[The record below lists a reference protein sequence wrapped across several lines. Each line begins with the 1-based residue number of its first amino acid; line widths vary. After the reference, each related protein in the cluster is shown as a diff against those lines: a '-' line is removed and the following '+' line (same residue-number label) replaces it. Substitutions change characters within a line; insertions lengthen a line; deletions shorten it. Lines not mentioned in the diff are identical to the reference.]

1 MAAKA
6 LPPGSSISPAQGAKL
21 LKSDVRARQYIVPK
35 AFAKSENARVSGP
48 NKLTGTNRIT
58 NEIGRFQAPKI
69 IASARDLV
77 GESTDYESP
86 LAALPSNPNISDLQ
100 TFGRNGPEQAGEFYS
115 PKSDLFTVSSAVA
128 LSDIPTSS
136 TNYKR
141 PRTVAAGYDPNTGTL
156 TVVFRDGTF
165 WNYNN
170 VPESVWIKFH
180 DAFSKG
186 PMLNHRSR
194 TQGFEGDLLSYDHG
208 PADMSAL
215 SPEAQEFLYR
225 VARTSQIK
233 YADKGNRGVNQ
244 NTRPLS
250 QPRLGKSGTVKQN
263 ATVAG
268 ILAKGVNK
276 NAGKNTAT
284 ANKPRKPR
292 RP

>member
-21 LKSDVRARQYIVPK
+21 LQADTRARQYVIPQ
-35 AFAKSENARVSGP
+35 ARAKTIT
-48 NKLTGTNRIT
+48 NKRITGTNKIT

-86 LAALPSNPNISDLQ
+86 LAALPGAPTDEEFR
-100 TFGRNGPEQAGEFYS
+100 TFGYNGKLQAGQYYS
-115 PKSDLFTVSSAVA
+115 PKDDLFPVSEAVA

-141 PRTVAAGYDPNTGTL
+141 PRTVAAGYDPNTQTL

-165 WNYNN
+165 WNYNE
-170 VPESVWIKFH
+170 VPNDVWIKFH
-180 DAFSKG
+180 DSLSKG

-194 TQGFEGDLLSYDHG
+194 TQGFEGDLLAYDHG

-225 VARTSQIK
+225 VARTSQIQ
-233 YADKGNRGVNQ
+233 YANKKTGAAIQ
-244 NTRPLS
+244 NKRPRS
-250 QPRLGKSGTVKQN
+250 RTAPLGTAGTVKQN

-292 RP
+292 KP

>member
-35 AFAKSENARVSGP
+35 ANSLVTTGK
-48 NKLTGTNRIT
+48 KITGTNQIT

-86 LAALPSNPNISDLQ
+86 LAALPASPTDKDYR
-100 TFGRNGPEQAGEFYS
+100 TFGYNGPLQAGQYYN
-115 PKSDLFTVSSAVA
+115 PKNDRDSFDIAVPTEAVA
-128 LSDIPTSS
+128 LADIPTSS
-136 TNYKR
+136 TNFKR

-165 WNYNN
+165 WNYDE

-180 DAFSKG
+180 DSLSKG

-194 TQGFEGDLLSYDHG
+194 TQGFEGDLLSYQNG

-225 VARTSQIK
+225 VARTSQIR
-233 YADKGNRGVNQ
+233 YANKSTGAAIQNKRPRNQ
-244 NTRPLS
+244 PK
-250 QPRLGKSGTVKQN
+250 LGTSGTVKQN